1 MVAPAAL
8 AAPAAVAAGRWA
20 FLRAAAGS
28 TVTKQLVVRGGTAV
42 IAYFTITGVVEE
54 ISLDSADEI
63 AALEAAIPEVGGTI
77 VAGVANS
84 TLQVVEGLGRAVV
97 QGIDS
102 AFDAIR
108 DKFIKGKEPD
118 IIAGFTL
125 GTLVILASVYLYQSV
140 KNSNDA
146 F

>member
-1 MVAPAAL
+1 MPIPAFIA
-8 AAPAAVAAGRWA
+8 
-20 FLRAAAGS
+20 AAAGS
-28 TVTKQLVVRGGTAV
+28 TVTRTLVIRGGTALLV
-42 IAYFTITGVVEE
+42 YVTATGIIEEVSPDNAQQIEE
-54 ISLDSADEI
+54 IEN
-63 AALEAAIPEVGGTI
+63 AIKEVGGTI
-77 VAGVANS
+77 ASGLGNA
-84 TLQVVEGLGRAVV
+84 TLDIVEGLGRAVV
-97 QGIDS
+97 KGIDS